1 MENFES
7 LINNYVSSELKDEN
21 YFHPL
26 GKYYIANTKLYNG
39 YYWYYESSDFII
51 DIHNLFILEDFVED
65 DFNSMKNDVVL
76 FLILYFPE
84 MENGLIHIKLLSLS
98 LCLLWIL
105 AIKRIDILYIRILDY
120 FL

>member
-65 DFNSMKNDVVL
+65 DFNSMKNDVVFISNFVL
-76 FLILYFPE
+76 SE